1 MGERWLMDSIMK
13 CSRPMMRSINKSVES
28 ITAGA
33 GVVTGAAVVVPVVS
47 AAGTAAGAAA
57 TVAGGATGAASS
69 FNAAEGFNASCARAA
84 VVKIP
89 KVSKIRT
96 VRISTSFNVIQLTE
110 M

>member
-1 MGERWLMDSIMK
+1 MDSIMK
-13 CSRPMMRSINKSVES
+13 CSRPMMRSINRSVES

-47 AAGTAAGAAA
+47 AAGTGTGAAGAGVGA
-57 TVAGGATGAASS
+57 ATGAASS

-96 VRISTSFNVIQLTE
+96 VRISTSFKITQLTE